1 MPNFYVYLI
10 SSLPTL
16 HYGGK
21 LPFSFETFLNKCDEL
36 IPQKD
41 LGALK
46 SLRSEVPSPQKI
58 QTMQKFLEFETLLR
72 NELVR
77 LRAVR
82 KKVAPEKYLRPDGYA
97 GISIYHVAQAAQR
110 SPSPLEAEKILDQA
124 RWDFLDELSFGHYF
138 DPDSLIIYA
147 LKLLILERWEK
158 INSADKPTLLEN
170 LITANQ

>member
-1 MPNFYVYLI
+1 M
-10 SSLPTL
+10 L
-16 HYGGK
+16 HFGGK
-21 LPFSFETFLNKCDEL
+21 LPFSFETFLNKCNEL

-41 LGALK
+41 LEVLK
-46 SLRSEVPSPQKI
+46 SLRSEGLSSQKS
-58 QTMQKFLEFETLLR
+58 QTIQKFLEFETLLR

-97 GISIYHVAQAAQR
+97 GISIYHIAVAAQR
-110 SPSPLEAEKILDQA
+110 NPSPLEAEKILDHA

-138 DPDSLIIYA
+138 DLDSLIIYA

-158 INSADKPTLLEN
+158 INNADKQALLED
-170 LITANQ
+170 LITTN